1 VTAAVIAVVGL
12 ALAAISMATVAIL
25 AERRAGS
32 ARVKAAEEHAARL
45 LVEYQRDE
53 ALGDVERLQRRGDA
67 LEEFARDQISRLGGM
82 LDADGV
88 DLLLAELSI
97 AAEPRGR
104 PIAAPA
110 GGGVPSPGP
119 VTDPSERGSDD
130 PEDGSVPTGGP
141 A

>member
-1 VTAAVIAVVGL
+1 MVYAVVAL
-12 ALAAISMATVAIL
+12 ALAALGMATAAIL
-25 AERRAGS
+25 AERRAGD
-32 ARVKAAEEHAARL
+32 ARVKAAEYKAAMQVVT
-45 LVEYQRDE
+45 VERDE
-53 ALGDVERLQRRGDA
+53 ALGDVERALRRGDS
-67 LEEFARDQISRLGGM
+67 LEEFARDQIARLGGM

-110 GGGVPSPGP
+110 DPAVHADGADADAAGGRGGDAPADPVLGGGQ
-119 VTDPSERGSDD
+119 
-130 PEDGSVPTGGP
+130 